1 MCLAWPGASHTNRG
15 NGRLVGCVF
24 CGAPVLGI
32 ALALAAPNPTSLLES
47 FPASV
52 ARLMPGRYRGI
63 HRATGIPPAVSRVSA
78 SHSLCCAPA
87 ARPVGRALEAGS
99 RGNHPA
105 ASRRVLML
113 VRTPRGVRF
122 LVFRPEKPSAIVR
135 ALRCAQVLLT
145 LAGSPDSSRKLFPRA
160 PAWRPA
166 LISWENF
173 VSFLRF
179 QDLHC
184 ASLTNRHFVPSR
196 AKNEEESKGGRRSP
210 IHYQSK
216 EDTTP

>member
-1 MCLAWPGASHTNRG
+1 MVTWSFKKSMASTCTSNTWPVSR
-15 NGRLVGCVF
+15 
-24 CGAPVLGI
+24 
-32 ALALAAPNPTSLLES
+32 
-47 FPASV
+47 
-52 ARLMPGRYRGI
+52 
-63 HRATGIPPAVSRVSA
+63 AVSRVSA
-78 SHSLCCAPA
+78 AHSLWCAPA

-99 RGNHPA
+99 RRDHPA
-105 ASRRVLML
+105 AFRRVLML
-113 VRTPRGVRF
+113 MRTPRGVRF

-184 ASLTNRHFVPSR
+184 ASRTNRHFVPSR
-196 AKNEEESKGGRRSP
+196 AKNEEESRGGRRVTDSQP
-210 IHYQSK
+210 RR
-216 EDTTP
+216 TPWH